1 MSGSLDFACGRVS
14 EHSGVRLAEL
24 VATLSLAT
32 DLGYGQ
38 PMEHVARSCLIAMRL
53 GDRLGLGE
61 SERVVV
67 YYVGLLAC
75 VGCFADAH
83 EQARWFGD
91 DIDLK
96 AGSYGVDLAGV
107 PMMAFLVGRV
117 GAGRP
122 PLARAGQR
130 MAFMAAGRREVE
142 GMFATHCT
150 VTGALAESL
159 RLSPSVREALQ
170 QAYERWD
177 GKGEPH
183 GVGGEDVA
191 ISVRLM
197 RLARAVEV
205 FYRAGGVEAAITV
218 ARKRRGSEFD
228 PAVVDVFCEDAGS
241 VVEEVGTESGWE
253 AVIAAEPALR
263 IVLSESEFDGA
274 LEAIA
279 DYGDLKSPYTLG
291 HSRGVADLA
300 ADAGRA
306 LGLHAQEVVTLRRA
320 GLVHDLGRLGVSNA
334 IWDKPG
340 SLTLTLSER
349 ERVRLH
355 PYLTERMLAASPALA
370 PLATLAGHHHERLDG
385 SGYTRGLAGGALS
398 ASARILAASDVYR
411 AMIEPRAYRPARSP
425 ADAATELRSEVKHGR
440 LDGDAVEAVLG
451 AAGHPER
458 RRRERPA
465 GLTAREAEVL
475 QLLAQGI
482 SNKEIADR
490 LVISR
495 STAGKHVEHIYEKLG
510 VSSRAAASVFAV
522 QHGLVP

>member
-1 MSGSLDFACGRVS
+1 LGCGRVS

-107 PMMAFLVGRV
+107 PMMAFLLGRV

-122 PLARAGQR
+122 LLARAGQR
-130 MAFMAAGRREVE
+130 MAFMAGGRREVE
-142 GMFATHCT
+142 GMFATHCM
-150 VTGALAESL
+150 VTGVLAESL

-177 GKGEPH
+177 GRGEPH
-183 GVGGEDVA
+183 GLGGEEVA

-197 RLARAVEV
+197 RLARVVEV
-205 FYRAGGVEAAITV
+205 FYRAGGVEAAV
-218 ARKRRGSEFD
+218 AVAGKRRGSEFD
-228 PAVVDVFCEDAGS
+228 PAVVDVFCEEAAS
-241 VVEEVGTESGWE
+241 VVEEVGAASGWE

-263 IVLSESEFDGA
+263 VVLSESEFDAA

-300 ADAGRA
+300 VDAGRR
-306 LGLHAQEVVTLRRA
+306 LGLDGQEVVTLRRA

-340 SLTLTLSER
+340 RLTLSEW

-355 PYLTERMLAASPALA
+355 PYLTERMLAASHALA

-385 SGYTRGLAGGALS
+385 SGYTRGLAGRALS
-398 ASARILAASDVYR
+398 SSARILAAADVYH
-411 AMIEPRAYRPARSP
+411 AMIEPRPYRPARTP
-425 ADAATELRSEVKHGR
+425 AEAATELRAEVTHGR

-458 RRRERPA
+458 RRRERLGGSPA
-465 GLTAREAEVL
+465 PKGKGL
-475 QLLAQGI
+475 
-482 SNKEIADR
+482 
-490 LVISR
+490 
-495 STAGKHVEHIYEKLG
+495 
-510 VSSRAAASVFAV
+510 
-522 QHGLVP
+522 